1 MMRTLVGCAIV
12 AVAAASLQGSV
23 RRVNYDES
31 KVGEYRLE
39 DPLVRIDGSRLSGAA
54 DWAVRRR
61 EILSVLEREE
71 YGRWPESPETLVVDK
86 IEEGKSLLGEAHR
99 QQFAMFFKADR
110 SGPRIDWLL
119 LTPAHAKGPVPVVII
134 LNSHG
139 NHELLTD
146 DEVHVHDAWMPK
158 RYAKDKD
165 ADPHRAT
172 AKTRGAVRWPIDM
185 VLARGYAVLTA
196 CFQQGAADPD
206 ADEMPVEEVRR
217 SGCYPLWTDS
227 EDIGTLIV
235 WGWQLARGLDLAER
249 QPSLDAKRSVVFGCS
264 RLAKAALLAGAFDER
279 FAVVAVCQSGGGGAP
294 LWKRQFGENVDW
306 MDQEFRHWYR
316 KGFMKYVSNE
326 QAMPFDQHLLLAA
339 VAPRHLLIEGFNEP
353 WYDTRGEYLA
363 CRAASLAWEFL
374 GKPGLPAG
382 GFPENYSEAAIG
394 SHLGYARRGGSHGI
408 SGYDWK
414 WLLDFADR
422 AFGWSV
428 VHRTGF

>member
-1 MMRTLVGCAIV
+1 MAMRIAFSCAIV
-12 AVAAASLQGSV
+12 AMAAASLQGSV

-31 KVGEYRLE
+31 KVREYHLE
-39 DPLVRIDGSRLSGAA
+39 DPLARTGGGRLSCSA
-54 DWAVRRR
+54 DWPARRR
-61 EILSVLEREE
+61 EILSILECEE
-71 YGRWPESPETLVVDK
+71 YGRWPESPETLVIDK

-146 DEVHVHDAWMPK
+146 GEVHVHDAWMPK
-158 RYAKDKD
+158 RYAKDRD

-206 ADEMPVEEVRR
+206 ADEMPVKEVRKG
-217 SGCYPLWTDS
+217 GCYPLWPDA
-227 EDIGTLIV
+227 EDVGTLIV

-249 QPSLDAKRSVVFGCS
+249 QSCLDVKRSVVFGCS

-279 FAVVAVCQSGGGGAP
+279 FAVVCACQSGGGGAP

-306 MDQEFRHWYR
+306 MDQEFRHWYC
-316 KGFMKYVSNE
+316 KGFMKYVDNE
-326 QAMPFDQHLLLAA
+326 QAMPFDQHLLLAC
-339 VAPRHLLIEGFNEP
+339 VAPRNLLLECYHKKWFDP
-353 WYDTRGEYLA
+353 KGEFLA
-363 CRAASLAWEFL
+363 AKAASPAWEFL
-374 GKPGLPAG
+374 TGKGLG
-382 GFPENYSEAAIG
+382 LDEWPEPYSI
-394 SHLGYARRGGSHGI
+394 
-408 SGYDWK
+408 
-414 WLLDFADR
+414 
-422 AFGWSV
+422 
-428 VHRTGF
+428 TGMSIKEENSY